1 MSQVSH
7 SIKRLEV
14 LKRFELSGTMTI
26 ESVNGNSNFT
36 NGNPKTNKNPGIAF
50 SIPNKGTQYVPVQ
63 LAYMWLLEEQLRQLK
78 SQKMNVQYHGNGK
91 FELVDKV

>member
-1 MSQVSH
+1 MSQFPNGV
-7 SIKRLEV
+7 KRLEV
-14 LKRFELSGTMTI
+14 LKRFDLSGTMSI
-26 ESVNGNSNFT
+26 ESVDGNCNFNNRDKSNSNPRIQFKL
-36 NGNPKTNKNPGIAF
+36 NGYM
-50 SIPNKGTQYVPVQ
+50 QYVPVQ